1 MAERPRRWS
10 SPQRSTESPLTMMS
24 RAERV
29 DCAPVGI
36 ALPERGSASES
47 CAEAKRGDSVKLT
60 NAQRMT
66 PARVTASI

>member
-1 MAERPRRWS
+1 
-10 SPQRSTESPLTMMS
+10 MMS